1 MEGWE
6 DADPSASGINLLK
19 KKMVSGVRMLPRQNI
34 KGGCTICKRLTNY
47 FDAEVSYYF
56 YKLLQLNYS
65 ATKKTRT
72 TRQ

>member
-1 MEGWE
+1 MEVRKTPIQAHLVLTCW
-6 DADPSASGINLLK
+6 K
-19 KKMVSGVRMLPRQNI
+19 KIVSGVGMLPRQNI
-34 KGGCTICKRLTNY
+34 KGGCTICRRLTNY
-47 FDAEVSYYF
+47 RDGEVSYYF